1 MRMSKLYLPALTLAG
16 ALALAGCGG
25 GGGPGISPERMAA
38 NDAID
43 AAIIAVRALDVTAD
57 DADEKVMAADALLEE
72 AETAIADL
80 PAERRAALMAMLS
93 DADRIVV
100 LAQDYLAARKMADDD
115 VAEAQR
121 LQGEA
126 ETAKENADNE
136 IARLKKQIEDAEEA
150 EETAEQTAASAAMA
164 KAAKDLFGNLRHV
177 GVSGGGIAGSSPD
190 ADSQDYADQALE
202 DEITS
207 AVNAIKDGKGT
218 AASDDGEISVTV
230 HRLGGKREK
239 TATANSY
246 TDAQL
251 TENTD
256 DDIRKAIMSSAFTG
270 TGEPVTL
277 FTGAGTNLIYR
288 VAGSYNGAAG
298 TYTCTTTAGQDCVAR
313 NTPDN
318 GVYLGGDGAWTFAPS
333 AGEKEYASAA
343 SVDFGYWLDSSNDN
357 EAPASRRAGVWWDSA
372 RLAATAPGNAR
383 GTATYEGKAAGL
395 AAIYSGLPGAT
406 GNLGGEFEADAALTA
421 DFGDDMLEGM
431 ITNFRIGDHSPDWT
445 VELME
450 SEMTGAATSGSPKT
464 KWSIGADDPNAAES
478 GGWRAT
484 VYYPA
489 GTDSETL
496 DHPSFVGGAFNSK
509 YGGAGRMVGAFGAVK
524 E

>member
-1 MRMSKLYLPALTLAG
+1 MQG
-16 ALALAGCGG
+16 
-25 GGGPGISPERMAA
+25 
-38 NDAID
+38 
-43 AAIIAVRALDVTAD
+43 
-57 DADEKVMAADALLEE
+57 E
-72 AETAIADL
+72 AETARDEAQRL
-80 PAERRAALMAMLS
+80 QGEAET
-93 DADRIVV
+93 
-100 LAQDYLAARKMADDD
+100 ARDTD
-115 VAEAQR
+115 VAEAQRLQGEAEDARDEAQRLQGVAETARDEAQRLQGEAETARDEAQRLQGEAEDARDEAQR